1 MFDRTQQ
8 GRDTA
13 PLNHSVPSGPSLD
26 GHSRRKERRHAQGVD
41 RGPANGSA
49 SAKPALTEREQRER
63 WPVD

>member
-13 PLNHSVPSGPSLD
+13 PLNQSVPSLG
-26 GHSRRKERRHAQGVD
+26 SRHNEHLNTNVVD
-41 RGPANGSA
+41 PGTADEST
-49 SAKPALTEREQRER
+49 SAKPALTERERRER